1 MYTGC
6 LFTIFKG
13 YVINFT
19 YKTPINIRRQRII
32 SKVQGVKD
40 LFIVSVIFIQL
51 LHFVWYLVEIRNLL
65 QFLSYLQKNA

>member
-19 YKTPINIRRQRII
+19 YKTPINIRKPII
-32 SKVQGVKD
+32 SKVQGVKV
-40 LFIVSVIFIQL
+40 LFIFSVFSIQ
-51 LHFVWYLVEIRNLL
+51 LHFV
-65 QFLSYLQKNA
+65 